1 MTKNI
6 LSFVMAAT
14 LLLGTPID
22 LNAKPMIEIT
32 DNMGV
37 DLQDISVSV
46 NQSVLRVSGASGQ
59 IMQIY
64 NVAGVCVMTVKV
76 DGDDKRYDLNLPK
89 GCYIVKVGKVVRKVS
104 IR

>member
-6 LSFVMAAT
+6 LSFVIVAT

-59 IMQIY
+59 VMQIY

>member
-6 LSFVMAAT
+6 LSFVIVAT